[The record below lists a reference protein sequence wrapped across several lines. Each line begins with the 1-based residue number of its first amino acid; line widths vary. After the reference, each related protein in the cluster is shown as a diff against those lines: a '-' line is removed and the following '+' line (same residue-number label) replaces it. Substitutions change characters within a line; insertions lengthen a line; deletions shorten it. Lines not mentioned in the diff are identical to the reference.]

1 MVAPVTWLPTLG
13 DLRSERDEV
22 FGVAPDAYEHLR
34 QMLGAAWRITD
45 ARALDLCRLRVA
57 QMMGARAELAGA
69 DPRLLAGLEDWRSN
83 PALSG
88 RERAA
93 LSYAEQYHFDHTLL
107 GAEQKAALADT
118 FSRRGVVNFVWALHV
133 NDAYARALTL
143 LDIAPDPP
151 SAGLRPER
159 DPSTGRTAGRDVASE
174 VRPDDAKASMW
185 ELKEPEFSDAQTAF
199 GRAAVR
205 QRLIDEVTSEAVRLH
220 NANHQGC
227 LY

>member
-1 MVAPVTWLPTLG
+1 MGGSRP
-13 DLRSERDEV
+13 ERDEV
-22 FGVAPDAYEHLR
+22 FGVVPDAYEHLR
-34 QMLGAAWRITD
+34 QMLDAAWRITD
-45 ARALDLCRLRVA
+45 TRALDLCRLRLA
-57 QMMGARAELAGA
+57 QMMGARAELDGA
-69 DPRLLAGLEDWRSN
+69 DLRLLAELEGWRSN
-83 PALSG
+83 PTFSD

-93 LSYAEQYHFDHTLL
+93 LAYAEQYHLDHTMIA
-107 GAEQKAALADT
+107 AEQRAALDQS

-151 SAGLRPER
+151 SASPRPER
-159 DPSTGRTAGRDVASE
+159 DPWVVRAARHDTPSE
-174 VRPDDAKASMW
+174 VLPEDAGVSMW
-185 ELKEPEFSDAQTAF
+185 ALRDPDFSDAQSAF